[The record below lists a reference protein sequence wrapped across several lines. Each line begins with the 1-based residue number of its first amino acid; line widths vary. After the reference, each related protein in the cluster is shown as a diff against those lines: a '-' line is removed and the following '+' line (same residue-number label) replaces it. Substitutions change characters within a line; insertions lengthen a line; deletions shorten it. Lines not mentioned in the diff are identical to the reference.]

1 MTGGACSWNCGW
13 GRKRRALPSAACPRR
28 LRRRSCQTHAYLR
41 CVMMTCILG
50 LFGSGIDKKRSQ
62 GSENAFQAPVCRG
75 EVLLTQSSLVRLS
88 FLLTRNMKF
97 AAVVT
102 LAVALLAGSATAYTS
117 SSFAGSRAA
126 LASGRAAAGRSALRM
141 EDFGFLKGSGIGF
154 DDLWEGQAV
163 ISERALEN
171 ELNAQ
176 GLRYKMNKTAKEAEV
191 CGPLGFDIEIG
202 PIKLNAPRVDSI
214 WEAMGFAAT
223 SNNEARQ
230 KVKLEAQAKAAAD
243 PTGARAK
250 YLGKYGYPRL
260 VGTKGIFYADQ
271 LSTDKEPMGGFG
283 MYKSGVMWPVPE
295 VVESGCYG
303 GKRGWGGK
311 AGKK

>member
-1 MTGGACSWNCGW
+1 
-13 GRKRRALPSAACPRR
+13 LR
-28 LRRRSCQTHAYLR
+28 LVS
-41 CVMMTCILG
+41 V
-50 LFGSGIDKKRSQ
+50 
-62 GSENAFQAPVCRG
+62 
-75 EVLLTQSSLVRLS
+75 S
-88 FLLTRNMKF
+88 FLLRNMKF

-102 LAVALLAGSATAYTS
+102 LAVAFLAGSVSAYTS

-163 ISERALEN
+163 ISERALEK

-176 GLRYKMNKTAKEAEV
+176 GLRFKMNKTAKEAEV

-202 PIKLNAPRVDSI
+202 PIKLMAPRVESI
-214 WEAMGFAAT
+214 WEAMGFTAT

-230 KVKLEAQAKAAAD
+230 KVKLEAQAKAAQD

-271 LSTDKEPMGGFG
+271 LSSDKEPMGGFG

>member
-1 MTGGACSWNCGW
+1 
-13 GRKRRALPSAACPRR
+13 
-28 LRRRSCQTHAYLR
+28 
-41 CVMMTCILG
+41 
-50 LFGSGIDKKRSQ
+50 
-62 GSENAFQAPVCRG
+62 
-75 EVLLTQSSLVRLS
+75 
-88 FLLTRNMKF
+88 MKF

-102 LAVALLAGSATAYTS
+102 LALAFLAGSASAYMP

-141 EDFGFLKGSGIGF
+141 EDFGFLRNTGIGF

-163 ISERALEN
+163 ISERALEK
-171 ELNAQ
+171 ELNSQ
-176 GLRYKMNKTAKEAEV
+176 GLRFKMNRTAKECEEV
-191 CGPLGFDIEIG
+191 GALGPDIEIG
-202 PIKLNAPRVDSI
+202 PISLKAPRVASI
-214 WEAMGFAAT
+214 WEAMGFTAT

-283 MYKSGVMWPVPE
+283 MYKSGVMWPVPD
-295 VVESGCYG
+295 VVESGTYG

-311 AGKK
+311 KSK